1 MSRHGEITLPLGD
14 ADYKF
19 RLGYDQLRQLQEACD
34 AGPGWIANQL
44 RLGVNGPWRVE
55 YVREPI
61 RIGLIGG
68 GMEQGA
74 ALTLVRKFVE
84 PHLAD
89 CMLIAWAAIN
99 AGLSGAT
106 DEDLGKAPGATG
118 KKAKRSQKAKSPS
131 QSSSARPQQSESPS
145 ATSTQ

>member
-1 MSRHGEITLPLGD
+1 MSRHGEITRPLGD

-19 RLGYDQLRQLQEACD
+19 RLGYDQLRQIQEACD

-74 ALTLVRKFVE
+74 ALALVRKFVE

-89 CMLIAWAAIN
+89 CMLIAWTIIN
-99 AGLSGAT
+99 AGLTGAT
-106 DEDLGKAPGATG
+106 DESLGKAPGATE
-118 KKAKRSQKAKSPS
+118 KKAKRSRKAKSPS
-131 QSSSARPQQSESPS
+131 QSSSARPQQSVSPS